1 MATEKVGVQIEVDSS
16 LASKSIGQLR
26 KEIVATT
33 EEVEKLQKQYGESSE
48 QAIAAQKKL
57 QQLQEVTNQK
67 IEKQNEFIDNGAK
80 TVTALSAAYG
90 GLQGALELT
99 GLAGEDTIKQLA
111 KIQSALAI
119 ADAVQNL
126 AEFRG
131 AITSTF
137 STLGKTAKT
146 AFNAIKSGIG
156 ATGIGLFVIAL
167 GLIVTNFDEIKKAV
181 LRLFP
186 GLEKLGSFFI
196 KIAQNVTDFIGVTS
210 EAGRQLDELKKKTD
224 RNAEA
229 IQNRI
234 KVLQAQGGK
243 EQEIYELSKR
253 LADEELNF
261 LKKKAETDKSL
272 TAEESK
278 RYRDLI
284 NEKAVLDASE
294 QKRRRD
300 AAEQFAKEERD
311 KVIERE
317 KEARKKLYEEEDKA
331 TKSRFVRTE
340 VNAKTRAE
348 IERIYAT
355 EGKVQL
361 NNKLIELDDSLA
373 QKSLQTLASDLTA
386 KSNKANKE
394 IELEKAKKD
403 AQVQLATDALN
414 TVAGLIDQNSVAG
427 KAIAVVQAIINTY
440 QGASKAIA
448 QGGIFGPV
456 AAAATIAAGLVQV
469 RKIISTKIPSAKG
482 TGNVAD
488 TGGGGM
494 SMAAAPIGPS
504 APIQNT
510 VTQLDQTSINRLGSA
525 TSRAYVVES
534 DITNSQEKITR
545 INRAA
550 RLG

>member
-1 MATEKVGVQIEVDSS
+1 MAQERVGVSIEVDST

-33 EEVEKLQKQYGESSE
+33 EEVEKLSKQYGESSDE
-48 QAIAAQKKL
+48 AIAAQKKL
-57 QQLQEVTNQK
+57 QQLQEVTNKK
-67 IEKQNEFIDNGAK
+67 IENQNELIDNGAK

-131 AITSTF
+131 AITKTF
-137 STLGKTAKT
+137 SAVGKGAKT

-186 GLEKLGSFFI
+186 GLEKLGSFFT
-196 KIAQNVTDFIGVTS
+196 KIAQTVTDFIGVTS
-210 EAGRQLDELKKKTD
+210 EAGRALDALKVKTD

-243 EQEIYELSKR
+243 EKEIYELSKK

-261 LKKKAETDKSL
+261 LKQKAATDKKLSE
-272 TAEESK
+272 EESK

-294 QKRRRD
+294 QKRRQD
-300 AAEQFAKEERD
+300 AAEQYAKEQRDKTIERD
-311 KVIERE
+311 KETRQ
-317 KEARKKLYEEEDKA
+317 KLYEQEDKA
-331 TKSRFVRTE
+331 TKTRLVESASSAELKAKVEKVISLKGKTE
-340 VNAKTRAE
+340 
-348 IERIYAT
+348 
-355 EGKVQL
+355 L
-361 NNKLIELDDSLA
+361 NNKLIEFDDNLA
-373 QKSLQTLASDLTA
+373 QKSIDTAYKIADQKTKTAQAEIDLA
-386 KSNKANKE
+386 N
-394 IELEKAKKD
+394 AKKEAEINA
-403 AQVQLATDALN
+403 AQSALN
-414 TVAGLIDQNSVAG
+414 IISGLIDQNSVAG

-456 AAAATIAAGLVQV
+456 AAAATIAAGLIQV
-469 RKIISTKIPSAKG
+469 RKIVSTKIPSAKG
-482 TGNVAD
+482 TGSVAD
-488 TGGGGM
+488 TGGGM
-494 SMAAAPIGPS
+494 SMASAPISPAS
-504 APIQNT
+504 PIQNT

>member
-210 EAGRQLDELKKKTD
+210 EAGRQLDALKAKTD

-243 EQEIYELSKR
+243 EKEIYELSKK

-261 LKKKAETDKSL
+261 LKKKAETDKTLS
-272 TAEESK
+272 AEESK

-284 NEKAVLDASE
+284 NEKAVLDAAE
-294 QKRRRD
+294 QKRRQD
-300 AAEQFAKEERD
+300 AAEQFAKEQRDKQIERD
-311 KVIERE
+311 

-331 TKSRFVRTE
+331 TKTRLVDSAASAETK
-340 VNAKTRAE
+340 AKVE
-348 IERIYAT
+348 KIYALKGKT
-355 EGKVQL
+355 EL
-361 NNKLIELDDSLA
+361 NNKLIEFDDSLA
-373 QKSLQTLASDLTA
+373 QKSIDNAYKIADQKTKAAQAEIDLA
-386 KSNKANKE
+386 N
-394 IELEKAKKD
+394 AKKEAEINA
-403 AQVQLATDALN
+403 AQSALN
-414 TVAGLIDQNSVAG
+414 IISGLVDQNSVAG

-469 RKIISTKIPSAKG
+469 RKIVSTKIPSAKG
-482 TGNVAD
+482 TGSVAD

-494 SMAAAPIGPS
+494 AMASAPISPAS
-504 APIQNT
+504 PIQNT